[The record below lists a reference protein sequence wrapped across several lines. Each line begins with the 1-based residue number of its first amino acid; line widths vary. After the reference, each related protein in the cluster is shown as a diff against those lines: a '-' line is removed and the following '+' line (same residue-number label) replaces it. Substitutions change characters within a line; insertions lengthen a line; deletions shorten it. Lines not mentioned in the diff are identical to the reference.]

1 MTGNLENTEQTI
13 SKEKQKKA
21 EDLEDRI
28 IYGELDKGKDSHSP
42 LANGNCGVCER
53 KGFPIF
59 LVRKAPVSATFI
71 SKHNIGIAEK
81 KLSDD
86 NREPEVDLITHKY
99 VYRTLRV
106 GYVYILVKHKQKGWE
121 FMGYEVTPS
130 GVFRHKTITDVK
142 ERNVKEIPTGCT
154 KDGNNH
160 HIPGSFINIDTS
172 VYEGEAYIAY
182 TRRAWSQGINSTIE
196 KYLKLMNESSITID
210 LPSKKEQDS
219 SESQDQAAQ
228 IVERNT
234 KTIDLDTALKR
245 FTKINLNEE
254 SYKDPDKLT
263 EGGKRSFRFSSLES
277 ANSLLELAVDPKMI
291 VHNENNDENNQ
302 KELISDENTFITAHK
317 FNSLR
322 DRKGYGVEK
331 GNGVEYEYEAES
343 RKLEDQ
349 IKKFQQS
356 GKYVVPVVIVEDPFG
371 IAEELSLQRQ
381 LKIEPIAQSVVKA
394 EEIYNKKIDEHFRKL
409 FESNKRLDETLKES
423 LDENI
428 EKSEEKTS
436 DIEEYKPAYHAVVK
450 TSVAKSKYFSE
461 ERLHLRKTLSL
472 INDYRN
478 QIESIEI
485 SKAKDI
491 TYYDYIYTGR
501 WDSRDIT
508 LSWTETKTYLNQGY
522 IEIPMSEE
530 EKRKHLE
537 EKNDPKTN
545 KTNIFYKDVR
555 AFRLENTIVQATKEK
570 IAKERAKYDNLLD
583 LEKERKFLEEDQED
597 YNAILDSISNFS
609 QDYFYYLT
617 WLFGFESCSEYAPK
631 SINKFNDCEFW
642 LIECDTNASNNHVG
656 YLTDFL
662 ALIDFTYLGGIKT
675 EEQTAVWDS
684 LLNNKNS
691 LLYHIIDGKKGS
703 FWELVLHKRLKIME
717 DELSAISEFQPQLM
731 HKTNNEEIKK
741 HLQQQEENQLKAEQE
756 RQQQTK
762 IILQELEAEQSQ
774 NQLDESFF
782 SEKGQLMLTL
792 YSMLLTRVSSGIT
805 NRPTEKAETQKDSLI
820 KQNAK
825 KLMIES
831 GLIVNGELI
840 LYLQLQNI
848 PALELNSIQTYF
860 EPLSH
865 SATPLPTFD
874 YTVSDS
880 SQQAKTDWDVV
891 ERRLNYMDV
900 ANKIAEVANAPRILA
915 SGRTFYRAVCR
926 YFLGDPS
933 VMRFPF
939 KDLKKIFIQS
949 YNNIKKMNGE
959 SILNSVKNAGL
970 NPTTR
975 VNAISVS
982 LATSQL
988 LTAGLQAGVTYIQ
1001 YQENLKKLEDNS
1013 IGETIR
1019 YEIKRDVQFGFYKV
1033 VAGFTNAINEL
1044 LKFAD
1049 LTLSQAVR
1057 TFITNRASLSTLVNG
1072 VFKISAG
1079 AVGVMGIISSV
1090 ISISEGCF
1098 LFAKGMQKSGA
1109 VGTALCIAGGLQV
1122 ISGIACLA
1130 QSIGLMLSISIFTGP
1145 IGVAIFVFALVA
1157 QLVIAIIQKIF
1168 KDESDDWDKM
1178 QIWFNNC
1185 LFGTKSSD
1193 KGIAYAA
1200 TFDSMALEINDFMA
1214 ALINLDAVIQ
1224 LQEQPI
1230 YYLEQMRTY
1239 KNSKKDYDQIGHPER
1254 AADVAHLCR
1263 EIYISFVLPN
1273 YESDESYFEAIL
1285 RFFDRNNQETV
1296 ALKITKGKEFPILE
1310 FVNGSPEDLL
1320 IKRQI
1325 PLGPVDDDG
1334 DLIPSKVGRIESYEK
1349 ATDSEN
1355 NELNYFQVFYKVG
1368 EFYYV
1373 GIEEIYLQLNYWPKG
1388 QTSQNSQNKIVDNQ
1402 PLMIYYTYKNHH
1414 SPVNGF

>member
-1 MTGNLENTEQTI
+1 MTGNLENTEQTETI

-81 KLSDD
+81 KLSED

-142 ERNVKEIPTGCT
+142 ERNVKEIPTDCT

-182 TRRAWSQGINSTIE
+182 TRRAWSQGKNSTIE
-196 KYLKLMNESSITID
+196 KYLKLMNESSLTID

-219 SESQDQAAQ
+219 SESQDEAAQ
-228 IVERNT
+228 VVERNT
-234 KTIDLDTALKR
+234 KTIELDTALKR

-263 EGGKRSFRFSSLES
+263 EGGKRSFRLKSLES
-277 ANSLLELAVDPKMI
+277 EKSLLNSNSLLELAVDPKMI
-291 VHNENNDENNQ
+291 VHNDNENNDEDKQ
-302 KELISDENTFITAHK
+302 KELIQDENTFITAHK

-322 DRKGYGVEK
+322 DRKGKGAEK

-343 RKLEDQ
+343 TKLRDQ
-349 IKKFQQS
+349 IEKFQQS

-381 LKIEPIAQSVVKA
+381 LKIEPIAQSVVRA

-409 FESNKRLDETLKES
+409 FESNKRLDEKLKES

-436 DIEEYKPAYHAVVK
+436 DIEDYKPAYHAIEK

-485 SKAKDI
+485 SQAKDI
-491 TYYDYIYTGR
+491 IHYEYLTEVIFRGEPERT
-501 WDSRDIT
+501 
-508 LSWTETKTYLNQGY
+508 SWKGVNAYLAQGY
-522 IEIPMSEE
+522 IEIPMSAE
-530 EKRKHLE
+530 EKQKHLE
-537 EKNDPKTN
+537 DVKAKRPPGSQVR
-545 KTNIFYKDVR
+545 YLDVR
-555 AFRLENTIVQATKEK
+555 KFRLDNTVGQATKEK

-583 LEKERKFLEEDQED
+583 LEKERQFLEEDKAD
-597 YNAILDSISNFS
+597 YNAILESISNFS

-617 WLFGFESCSEYAPK
+617 WLFGYEGCSEYAPK

-662 ALIDFTYLGGIKT
+662 ALIDFAYLGGIKT

-717 DELSAISEFQPQLM
+717 DELSTISEFQPQLM

-891 ERRLNYMDV
+891 ERRLNYMDL

-939 KDLKKIFIQS
+939 KDLKKYSF
-949 YNNIKKMNGE
+949 K
-959 SILNSVKNAGL
+959 
-970 NPTTR
+970 
-975 VNAISVS
+975 AI
-982 LATSQL
+982 
-988 LTAGLQAGVTYIQ
+988 II
-1001 YQENLKKLEDNS
+1001 LKK
-1013 IGETIR
+1013 
-1019 YEIKRDVQFGFYKV
+1019 
-1033 VAGFTNAINEL
+1033 
-1044 LKFAD
+1044 
-1049 LTLSQAVR
+1049 
-1057 TFITNRASLSTLVNG
+1057 
-1072 VFKISAG
+1072 
-1079 AVGVMGIISSV
+1079 
-1090 ISISEGCF
+1090 
-1098 LFAKGMQKSGA
+1098 
-1109 VGTALCIAGGLQV
+1109 
-1122 ISGIACLA
+1122 
-1130 QSIGLMLSISIFTGP
+1130 
-1145 IGVAIFVFALVA
+1145 
-1157 QLVIAIIQKIF
+1157 
-1168 KDESDDWDKM
+1168 
-1178 QIWFNNC
+1178 
-1185 LFGTKSSD
+1185 
-1193 KGIAYAA
+1193 
-1200 TFDSMALEINDFMA
+1200 
-1214 ALINLDAVIQ
+1214 
-1224 LQEQPI
+1224 
-1230 YYLEQMRTY
+1230 
-1239 KNSKKDYDQIGHPER
+1239 
-1254 AADVAHLCR
+1254 
-1263 EIYISFVLPN
+1263 
-1273 YESDESYFEAIL
+1273 
-1285 RFFDRNNQETV
+1285 
-1296 ALKITKGKEFPILE
+1296 
-1310 FVNGSPEDLL
+1310 
-1320 IKRQI
+1320 
-1325 PLGPVDDDG
+1325 
-1334 DLIPSKVGRIESYEK
+1334 
-1349 ATDSEN
+1349 
-1355 NELNYFQVFYKVG
+1355 
-1368 EFYYV
+1368 
-1373 GIEEIYLQLNYWPKG
+1373 
-1388 QTSQNSQNKIVDNQ
+1388 
-1402 PLMIYYTYKNHH
+1402 
-1414 SPVNGF
+1414 

>member
-1 MTGNLENTEQTI
+1 M
-13 SKEKQKKA
+13 
-21 EDLEDRI
+21 
-28 IYGELDKGKDSHSP
+28 
-42 LANGNCGVCER
+42 
-53 KGFPIF
+53 F

-71 SKHNIGIAEK
+71 SKHNIAIAEK

-130 GVFRHKTITDVK
+130 GVFRHKSITDVK

-228 IVERNT
+228 VVERNT

-245 FTKINLNEE
+245 FSKINLNEE

-322 DRKGYGVEK
+322 DRKGYGVE
-331 GNGVEYEYEAES
+331 YEYEAES
-343 RKLEDQ
+343 RKLKDQ

-485 SKAKDI
+485 SQAKDMI
-491 TYYDYIYTGR
+491 YYDYISIGKAGPR
-501 WDSRDIT
+501 EIT
-508 LSWTETKTYLNQGY
+508 QVWPNSKKYLNEGL
-522 IEIPMSEE
+522 IEIPLSEE
-530 EKRKHLE
+530 EKRKQLE
-537 EKNDPKTN
+537 KKQKGQNSDL
-545 KTNIFYKDVR
+545 IYKDVR
-555 AFRLENTIVQATKEK
+555 AFRCDNTILQATKEK

-583 LEKERKFLEEDQED
+583 LEKERKFLEEDKED

-662 ALIDFTYLGGIKT
+662 ALIDFAYLGGIKT

-717 DELSAISEFQPQLM
+717 DELSTISEFQPQLM
-731 HKTNNEEIKK
+731 HETNNEEIKK

-762 IILQELEAEQSQ
+762 IILQELEAEQPQ
-774 NQLDESFF
+774 NQLDGSFF

-831 GLIVNGELI
+831 GLIVTGELI

-880 SQQAKTDWDVV
+880 SQQAETDWDAVD
-891 ERRLNYMDV
+891 RTLNYIDM
-900 ANKIAEVANAPRILA
+900 ANKIVEVANAPKILA
-915 SGRTFYRAVCR
+915 SGRTFYRAVCHYILR
-926 YFLGDPS
+926 DPS
-933 VMRFPF
+933 VMKFPV

-970 NPTTR
+970 NPTTK
-975 VNAISVS
+975 VNAINLS
-982 LATSQL
+982 LASSQL

-1033 VAGFTNAINEL
+1033 VAGFTNTINEL

-1090 ISISEGCF
+1090 ISITEGCF

-1122 ISGIACLA
+1122 ISGIASLA
-1130 QSIGLMLSISIFTGP
+1130 QSIGLMLSISIFSGP
-1145 IGVAIFVFALVA
+1145 IGFAIFVFILVA
-1157 QLVIAIIQKIF
+1157 QLVITLIQKIF

-1193 KGIAYAA
+1193 KGIAYVA
-1200 TFDSMALEINDFMA
+1200 TFDSIALEINDFMA

-1254 AADVAHLCR
+1254 TADVAHLCR

-1273 YESDESYFEAIL
+1273 YIAKQSYFEAIL
-1285 RFFDRNNQETV
+1285 RFFDRNNKETV
-1296 ALKITKGKEFPILE
+1296 ALKITKGDSFPILE
-1310 FVNGSPEDLL
+1310 FINGSPEDLL
-1320 IKRQI
+1320 IKRQE
-1325 PLGPVDDDG
+1325 PLKPIDNINH
-1334 DLIPSKVGRIESYEK
+1334 LIPSKVGQIESYKK
-1349 ATDSEN
+1349 ATDSKN

-1368 EFYYV
+1368 EFCYV

-1402 PLMIYYTYKNHH
+1402 PLMIYYTYKHHH
-1414 SPVNGF
+1414 SAMGGF

>member
-130 GVFRHKTITDVK
+130 GVFRHKSITDVK

-182 TRRAWSQGINSTIE
+182 TRRAWSQGKNSTIE

-228 IVERNT
+228 PAERNT

-302 KELISDENTFITAHK
+302 KELIQDENTFITAHK

-409 FESNKRLDETLKES
+409 FESNKRLDEKLKES

-428 EKSEEKTS
+428 EKSEEKLS

-485 SKAKDI
+485 SQAKDMI
-491 TYYDYIYTGR
+491 YYDYISIGKAGPR
-501 WDSRDIT
+501 EIIEVWPNS
-508 LSWTETKTYLNQGY
+508 KKYLNEGL
-522 IEIPMSEE
+522 IEIPLSEE
-530 EKRKHLE
+530 EKRKQLE
-537 EKNDPKTN
+537 KKQKGQNSDL
-545 KTNIFYKDVR
+545 IYKDVR
-555 AFRLENTIVQATKEK
+555 AFRCDNTILQATKEK

-583 LEKERKFLEEDQED
+583 LEKERKFLEEDKED
-597 YNAILDSISNFS
+597 YNAILESISNFS

-617 WLFGFESCSEYAPK
+617 WLFGFEGCSEYAPK

-662 ALIDFTYLGGIKT
+662 ALIDFAYLGGIKT

-717 DELSAISEFQPQLM
+717 DELSTISEFQPQLM
-731 HKTNNEEIKK
+731 HETNNEEIKK

-762 IILQELEAEQSQ
+762 IILQELEAEQPQ
-774 NQLDESFF
+774 NQLDGSFF

-865 SATPLPTFD
+865 SATPLPMFD

-880 SQQAKTDWDVV
+880 SQQAKTDWDFV

-915 SGRTFYRAVCR
+915 SGRTFFRAVCR
-926 YFLGDPS
+926 YFSGDPS

-975 VNAISVS
+975 VNAISVGIAS
-982 LATSQL
+982 SQL

-1033 VAGFTNAINEL
+1033 VAGFTNTINEL

-1072 VFKISAG
+1072 IFKISAG

-1090 ISISEGCF
+1090 ISITEGCF
-1098 LFAKGMQKSGA
+1098 LFAKGMQKRGA

-1122 ISGIACLA
+1122 ISGIASLA
-1130 QSIGLMLSISIFTGP
+1130 QSIGLMLSISMFSGP
-1145 IGVAIFVFALVA
+1145 IGFAIFVFILVA
-1157 QLVIAIIQKIF
+1157 QLVITIIQKIF

-1224 LQEQPI
+1224 LQEKPI

-1239 KNSKKDYDQIGHPER
+1239 KDSKEAYDQVGQKER
-1254 AADVAHLCR
+1254 AIYEVAKYCR

-1273 YESDESYFEAIL
+1273 YIPKQSYFEAIL
-1285 RFFDRNNQETV
+1285 RFFDRNNKETV
-1296 ALKITKGKEFPILE
+1296 ALKITKGDSFPILE

-1320 IKRQI
+1320 IKRQE
-1325 PLGPVDDDG
+1325 PLKPIDNINH
-1334 DLIPSKVGRIESYEK
+1334 LIPSKVGQIESYKK
-1349 ATDSEN
+1349 ATDSKN

-1368 EFYYV
+1368 EFCYIS
-1373 GIEEIYLQLNYWPKG
+1373 IEEIYLQLNYWPKG
-1388 QTSQNSQNKIVDNQ
+1388 ETSQNSQNKIVDNQ

>member
-1 MTGNLENTEQTI
+1 ME
-13 SKEKQKKA
+13 
-21 EDLEDRI
+21 
-28 IYGELDKGKDSHSP
+28 
-42 LANGNCGVCER
+42 
-53 KGFPIF
+53 
-59 LVRKAPVSATFI
+59 
-71 SKHNIGIAEK
+71 
-81 KLSDD
+81 
-86 NREPEVDLITHKY
+86 
-99 VYRTLRV
+99 
-106 GYVYILVKHKQKGWE
+106 
-121 FMGYEVTPS
+121 
-130 GVFRHKTITDVK
+130 
-142 ERNVKEIPTGCT
+142 
-154 KDGNNH
+154 
-160 HIPGSFINIDTS
+160 
-172 VYEGEAYIAY
+172 
-182 TRRAWSQGINSTIE
+182 
-196 KYLKLMNESSITID
+196 
-210 LPSKKEQDS
+210 
-219 SESQDQAAQ
+219 
-228 IVERNT
+228 
-234 KTIDLDTALKR
+234 
-245 FTKINLNEE
+245 
-254 SYKDPDKLT
+254 
-263 EGGKRSFRFSSLES
+263 
-277 ANSLLELAVDPKMI
+277 
-291 VHNENNDENNQ
+291 
-302 KELISDENTFITAHK
+302 
-317 FNSLR
+317 
-322 DRKGYGVEK
+322 
-331 GNGVEYEYEAES
+331 
-343 RKLEDQ
+343 
-349 IKKFQQS
+349 
-356 GKYVVPVVIVEDPFG
+356 
-371 IAEELSLQRQ
+371 
-381 LKIEPIAQSVVKA
+381 
-394 EEIYNKKIDEHFRKL
+394 
-409 FESNKRLDETLKES
+409 
-423 LDENI
+423 
-428 EKSEEKTS
+428 
-436 DIEEYKPAYHAVVK
+436 
-450 TSVAKSKYFSE
+450 
-461 ERLHLRKTLSL
+461 
-472 INDYRN
+472 
-478 QIESIEI
+478 
-485 SKAKDI
+485 
-491 TYYDYIYTGR
+491 
-501 WDSRDIT
+501 
-508 LSWTETKTYLNQGY
+508 
-522 IEIPMSEE
+522 
-530 EKRKHLE
+530 
-537 EKNDPKTN
+537 
-545 KTNIFYKDVR
+545 
-555 AFRLENTIVQATKEK
+555 
-570 IAKERAKYDNLLD
+570 
-583 LEKERKFLEEDQED
+583 
-597 YNAILDSISNFS
+597 SISNFS

-617 WLFGFESCSEYAPK
+617 WLFGFEGCSEYAPK

-662 ALIDFTYLGGIKT
+662 ALIDFAYLGGIKT
-675 EEQTAVWDS
+675 EEQTAVWDT

-717 DELSAISEFQPQLM
+717 DELSTISEFQPQLT
-731 HKTNNEEIKK
+731 HETNNEEIKK

-762 IILQELEAEQSQ
+762 IILQELEAEQPQ

-820 KQNAK
+820 KQNGK

-831 GLIVNGELI
+831 GLIVTGELI

-880 SQQAKTDWDVV
+880 SQQAETDWDAID
-891 ERRLNYMDV
+891 RTLNYIDM
-900 ANKIAEVANAPRILA
+900 ANKIVEVANAPRILA
-915 SGRTFYRAVCR
+915 SGRTFFRAVCR

-933 VMRFPF
+933 VMRFPV

-975 VNAISVS
+975 VNAINLS
-982 LATSQL
+982 LASSQL

-1090 ISISEGCF
+1090 ISITEGCF

-1122 ISGIACLA
+1122 ISGIASLA
-1130 QSIGLMLSISIFTGP
+1130 QSIGLMLSISMFSGP

-1157 QLVIAIIQKIF
+1157 QLVITLIQKIF

-1193 KGIAYAA
+1193 KGIAYVA

-1239 KNSKKDYDQIGHPER
+1239 KNSKKVYDQIGHPER

-1273 YESDESYFEAIL
+1273 YDSDESYFEGIL

-1296 ALKITKGKEFPILE
+1296 ALKITNGEEYPILE
-1310 FVNGSPEDLL
+1310 FVNDSPEDLL
-1320 IKRQI
+1320 IKRQEPLI
-1325 PLGPVDDDG
+1325 PANAPTKLV
-1334 DLIPSKVGRIESYEK
+1334 PSKVGQKETYKK
-1349 ATDSEN
+1349 AIDSES

-1368 EFYYV
+1368 EFCYV
-1373 GIEEIYLQLNYWPKG
+1373 GIEEVYLQLNYWPKG
-1388 QTSQNSQNKIVDNQ
+1388 QKSQNSQNKIVDNQ
-1402 PLMIYYTYKNHH
+1402 PLMIYYTYKHHH